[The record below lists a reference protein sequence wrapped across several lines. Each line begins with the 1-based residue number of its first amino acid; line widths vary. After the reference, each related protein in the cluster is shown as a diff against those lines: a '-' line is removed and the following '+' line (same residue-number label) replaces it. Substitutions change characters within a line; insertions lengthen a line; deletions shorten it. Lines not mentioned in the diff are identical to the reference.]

1 MLHRRDLEP
10 VSTLTKQTTHAYT
23 YRDTTALCLQSQLH
37 FHIPITL
44 IRTMCLNDAYFL
56 ILTVTAFLILIDATR
71 NLCVN
76 KTNNTCLSYPGTS
89 DTTACAS
96 SPNLISH
103 SYCI

>member
-37 FHIPITL
+37 FHVPITL

-56 ILTVTAFLILIDATR
+56 ILTVTAFLMLIDATR
-71 NLCVN
+71 NLCVT
-76 KTNNTCLSYPGTS
+76 KQITRAYHT
-89 DTTACAS
+89 
-96 SPNLISH
+96 
-103 SYCI
+103 